1 MIYLK
6 RTVALLFAG
15 ILLFSCGGENKENES
30 KEDGVVSDS
39 KSQGATFNLA
49 LSENI
54 QGFDPIKVVD
64 GFSFQVLGQIYE
76 GLLKFNEKDLSLEP
90 LIAESWEVSED
101 GLTYIFKLKKG
112 VYFHDNP
119 CFENGKGR
127 ELVASDVK
135 YSLERTCS
143 NVSGNYGY
151 SFFKNSLVGAI
162 AFHDNEDVNEI
173 EGIKIIDDNT
183 IEISLVKP
191 STNFLNTL
199 AVINTA
205 IVPKEAFENKSD
217 CFIGTGPFKYES
229 HNEKEFKTTLVKN
242 ENYHITDKEGKKLP
256 YLDKVVV
263 YYVSNSQEKLEMFQE
278 GKLDVIVDLP
288 SASIKTVVENQISD
302 FEAKPP
308 KYVLGRYPELVTSYL
323 QLNTMVE
330 PLNNIKVRQAI
341 AMCIN
346 KTKIVDVVLNG
357 EAYGPAN
364 NGIVPPAIKGYDY
377 ESIVGLEYNV
387 EKAKQLLAEAGYK
400 NGEGFPTLK
409 LYNAGKESQALRV
422 GLEIQKEFRTS
433 LNINVEIV
441 SVSFAEKIA
450 AEAKGEAHMSI
461 AAWLADF
468 PTPDNFLSI
477 AYGATVPSSIEESSY
492 PNASRYTN
500 KEFDKLYELAVST
513 MDEGQRNEICLKAE
527 QLMINEAPIVPLWY
541 NENYRLLQSNIS
553 GYQPSIMHIQNLIHV
568 KKTPKSENTQD
579 EESK

>member
-1 MIYLK
+1 MKNFRLFI
-6 RTVALLFAG
+6 AFIFAG
-15 ILLFSCGGENKENES
+15 AILFSCGEDDKGESNAAQEKVKNEQI
-30 KEDGVVSDS
+30 KDN
-39 KSQGATFNLA
+39 TFNLA
-49 LSENI
+49 LSEKV

-76 GLLKFNEKDLSLEP
+76 GLLKFNEKDLTIEP
-90 LIAESWEVSED
+90 SIAASWEVSED
-101 GLTYIFKLKKG
+101 GLTYTFKIKKG
-112 VYFHDNP
+112 VSFHDND
-119 CFENGKGR
+119 CFEGGKER
-127 ELVASDVK
+127 VLTSKDVK
-135 YSLERTCS
+135 YSLERACS
-143 NVSGNYGY
+143 NVEGNYAY
-151 SFFKNSLVGAI
+151 NLFKNSIVGAVQ
-162 AFHDNEDVNEI
+162 FHENETINDV
-173 EGIKIIDDNT
+173 EGIKIIDDYT
-183 IEISLVKP
+183 VQISLLKP
-191 STNFLNTL
+191 SANFLNSL
-199 AVINTA
+199 AVINTS

-217 CFIGTGPFKYES
+217 CFVGTGPFMLDKHDEEG
-229 HNEKEFKTTLVKN
+229 NKTLLKRN
-242 ENYHITDKEGKKLP
+242 ENYHLKDKEGNKLP

-263 YYVSNSQEKLEMFQE
+263 HYVSNSQEKLEMFE
-278 GKLDVIVDLP
+278 AGKLDVIVDLP

-330 PLNNIKVRQAI
+330 PLNNVKVRQAI

-387 EKAKQLLAEAGYK
+387 EKAKQLLTEAGYK

-409 LYNAGKESQALRV
+409 LYNSGKESQALRV

-441 SVSFAEKIA
+441 SVSFAEKMK
-450 AEAKGEAHMSI
+450 AEAKGDAHMSV

-477 AYGATVPSSIEESSY
+477 TYGATVPSSMEESSF
-492 PNASRYTN
+492 PNGSRYVN
-500 KEFDKLYELAVST
+500 KEFDKLYEEAIST
-513 MDEGQRNEICLKAE
+513 IDEAKRNEICLKAE
-527 QLMINEAPIVPLWY
+527 QLMINDAPIVPLWY

-553 GYQPSIMHIQNLIHV
+553 GYQPSIMHIQNLIYV
-568 KKTPKSENTQD
+568 KKIPKLKNTQD
-579 EESK
+579 KEVE